1 MKNLYFF
8 LGILVFF
15 FSCKEKEA
23 GEKTYSDKKTA
34 FKETQKILSENA
46 YILNENF
53 PKGDVRRYGIFPDS
67 AYTNIH
73 PVSNKSKI
81 TTVLNM
87 AEANKIELFFPKG
100 YYKTALLLDSRKN
113 IKLRFDKAEFDLVQ
127 ITQISKNHTK
137 PENIEL
143 KGELIIYD
151 RLGITEATNI
161 KIDTVYLKS
170 DIEKS
175 IRSMR
180 SRGCQ
185 IYHGCKD
192 IKIKYLSIDDFG
204 SGDNR
209 YKNNHASLAVDGWKN
224 NPENLHIQKLYI
236 KSSDRHGIYL
246 TGSNHKIDEIVID
259 QFGVGSSEGMTP
271 MQDASLVEHQ
281 LFSAI
286 WINRCYNS
294 TIGDITI
301 NSKNSDGYFTT
312 NFDEGDSLNPVKIRQ
327 LTVKNFDRTLP
338 IRFAKNTGVMV
349 EKIIKK

>member
-8 LGILVFF
+8 LCILVLFL
-15 FSCKEKEA
+15 SCKEKPA
-23 GEKTYSDKKTA
+23 SGKTDSDKKTA
-34 FKETQKILSENA
+34 FKETQKNLSENA

-67 AYTNIH
+67 AFTNIH
-73 PVSNKSKI
+73 PVSKKSKI
-81 TTVLNM
+81 TTVLDM
-87 AEANKIELFFPKG
+87 AEANKIELFFPRG

-113 IKLRFDKAEFDLVQ
+113 IKLRFDKAEFDLVH
-127 ITQISKNHTK
+127 ITQISKNHVK

-151 RLGITEATNI
+151 RLGITEASNI

-180 SRGCQ
+180 SRGCH
-185 IYHGCKD
+185 IYHGCNN
-192 IKIKYLSIDDFG
+192 IIINYLSIDDFG

-224 NPENLHIQKLYI
+224 NPKNLYIQKLYI
-236 KSSDRHGIYL
+236 KSSDRHGVYL
-246 TGSNHKIDEIVID
+246 TGSNHKIDEIIID
-259 QFGVGSSEGMTP
+259 QFGIGSSEGMTP

-294 TIGDITI
+294 TIGNITI

>member
-8 LGILVFF
+8 LCILVLFL
-15 FSCKEKEA
+15 SCKEKPA
-23 GEKTYSDKKTA
+23 SGKTDSDKKTA
-34 FKETQKILSENA
+34 FKETQKNLSENA

-67 AYTNIH
+67 AFTNIH
-73 PVSNKSKI
+73 PVSKKSKI
-81 TTVLNM
+81 TTVLDM

-113 IKLRFDKAEFDLVQ
+113 IQLRFDKAEFDLVH
-127 ITQISKNHTK
+127 ITQISKNHKK

-180 SRGCQ
+180 SRGCH
-185 IYHGCKD
+185 IYHGCKK

-246 TGSNHKIDEIVID
+246 TGSNHKIDEIIID
-259 QFGVGSSEGMTP
+259 
-271 MQDASLVEHQ
+271 
-281 LFSAI
+281 
-286 WINRCYNS
+286 
-294 TIGDITI
+294 
-301 NSKNSDGYFTT
+301 
-312 NFDEGDSLNPVKIRQ
+312 
-327 LTVKNFDRTLP
+327 
-338 IRFAKNTGVMV
+338 
-349 EKIIKK
+349 

>member
-1 MKNLYFF
+1 
-8 LGILVFF
+8 
-15 FSCKEKEA
+15 
-23 GEKTYSDKKTA
+23 
-34 FKETQKILSENA
+34 
-46 YILNENF
+46 
-53 PKGDVRRYGIFPDS
+53 
-67 AYTNIH
+67 
-73 PVSNKSKI
+73 
-81 TTVLNM
+81 M
-87 AEANKIELFFPKG
+87 AEANKIELFFSKG

-113 IKLRFDKAEFDLVQ
+113 IKLRFNKAEFDLVS
-127 ITQISKNHTK
+127 ITQISKNHVK

-180 SRGCQ
+180 SRGCH
-185 IYHGCKD
+185 IYHGSKD

-209 YKNNHASLAVDGWKN
+209 YKNNHASLAVDGWNN
-224 NPENLHIQKLYI
+224 NPKNLYIQKLYI
-236 KSSDRHGIYL
+236 KSSDRHGVYL
-246 TGSNHKIDEIVID
+246 TGFNHKIDEIIID
-259 QFGVGSSEGMTP
+259 QFGVGSSEGMTL
-271 MQDASLVEHQ
+271 MQDASVEEHQ

-294 TIGDITI
+294 TIGNITI
-301 NSKNSDGYFTT
+301 NSKNSDGYFST
-312 NFDEGDSLNPVKIRQ
+312 NFDEGDSLNPVNIRQ

-338 IRFAKNTGVMV
+338 VRFAKNTGFMV